1 MDFKDQLS
9 ELVKKIEKYR
19 PQIKNEEM
27 TKTALILPFFDI
39 LGYDTRN
46 PFEFHP
52 EYTADIADY
61 KGERIDYAILINDE
75 LQILIET
82 KPCDDSLEKYD
93 KQLARYFNA
102 TKAKLGILTNGII
115 YKIFTDLDKPNVM
128 DDKPFL
134 EIDLFKVKD
143 HEINELKK
151 YSKVN
156 FDLGNI
162 LTSAEE
168 LKYSNLL
175 KKHLRQQFDNPDERF
190 VSYLIGEVYDGVKT
204 QKVKDKFES
213 IIKSSLDQFLN
224 DIVRNKLEVALEPKI
239 DNSAAKVEVISNASI
254 LEEVK
259 PQIETTAEEL
269 EGFGIIKAILREEL
283 QEIKRI
289 VHRDAQSYFA
299 VLLDDNARKWICRL
313 YLNAATKYIAFPEL
327 DETGKKTNKE
337 VKIVLND
344 SIDSIYDYKEEIL
357 SSFRTCS
364 SSK

>member
-1 MDFKDQLS
+1 MDIKDQLG

-61 KGERIDYAILINDE
+61 KGERIDYAVLINDE
-75 LQILIET
+75 LQILVEA
-82 KPCDDSLEKYD
+82 KPCDDSLDKYD

-128 DDKPFL
+128 DEKPFL
-134 EIDLFKVKD
+134 EIDLFQIKD

-151 YSKVN
+151 FSKFN
-156 FDLGNI
+156 FDLENI

-175 KKHLRQQFDNPDERF
+175 KKHLKQQFDNPDERF
-190 VSYLIGEVYDGVKT
+190 ISYLIGEVYDGVKT
-204 QKVKDKFES
+204 QKIKDKFES
-213 IIKSSLDQFLN
+213 IIKASLDQFAN
-224 DIVRNKLEVALEPKI
+224 DIVRNKLEVALESSDKGDKAEAI
-239 DNSAAKVEVISNASI
+239 KNTNND
-254 LEEVK
+254 EESKTLVN
-259 PQIETTAEEL
+259 TTVTEL
-269 EGFGIIKAILREEL
+269 EGLGIIKAILREEL
-283 QEIKRI
+283 SEIKR
-289 VHRDAQSYFA
+289 VTYRDTQSYFS

-313 YLNAATKYIAFPEL
+313 YLNTAVKYISFPEL
-327 DETGKKTNKE
+327 DEAGKKTNKE
-337 VKIVLND
+337 IKIILEN
-344 SIDSIYDYKEEIL
+344 SLDSIYDCKEELL
-357 SSFRTCS
+357 SSFRNCS
-364 SSK
+364 KL

>member
-1 MDFKDQLS
+1 MNFKEQLN

-27 TKTALILPFFDI
+27 TKNALILPFFDV

-61 KGERIDYAILINDE
+61 KGERVDYAILINNE
-75 LQILIET
+75 LQILIEA
-82 KPCDDSLEKYD
+82 KPCDDLLDKYD

-102 TKAKLGILTNGII
+102 TKSKLGILTNGVV

-128 DDKPFL
+128 DEKPFL
-134 EIDLFKVKD
+134 EIDLFKIKD
-143 HEINELKK
+143 HEINELRKF
-151 YSKVN
+151 SKAN

-175 KKHLRQQFDNPDERF
+175 KKHLRQQFDSPDERF
-190 VSYLIGEVYDGVKT
+190 VSYLIGEVYEGVKT

-239 DNSAAKVEVISNASI
+239 ENSITKVEPVSTNSI
-254 LEEVK
+254 LEEGK
-259 PQIETTAEEL
+259 PQVETTLEEL

-283 QEIKRI
+283 PEIKRI
-289 VHRDAQSYFA
+289 AYRDAQSYFA
-299 VLLDDNARKWICRL
+299 ILLDDNARKWICRL
-313 YLNAATKYIAFPEL
+313 YLNTAVKYISFPEL

-337 VKIVLND
+337 IKVVLKD

-357 SSFRTCS
+357 SSFRNNL
-364 SSK
+364 K